1 MHTKTL
7 AEQSDDL
14 NHKRYSSEEL
24 TQHYLKRIHDLDSQV
39 QSFITID
46 EAGALAAARLADK
59 KRAQGET
66 DPLLG
71 IPLAHKDIFCTQGLK
86 TSCGSKML
94 DNFIA
99 PYDATLV
106 QKLKDA
112 GTVLLGK
119 TNMDEFAMGSSTE
132 NSFYGP
138 SKNPWDLNTVPGG
151 SSGGSAAAVAA
162 CLAPASTGTDTGGS
176 IRQPA
181 ALCGI
186 TGIKPTYGR
195 VSRYGMIA
203 FASSLDQAGPMA
215 RTAKDCAMLLQAMA
229 GFDTKDSTSTDL
241 PVPDYFATLEQ
252 SIRGLKIGLPTA
264 FFKDQP
270 HPGVAAATEEAL
282 TLLKSL
288 GATVESIELP
298 YIAYSVPTYYVIAPA
313 ECSSNL
319 SRYDGVRFGYR
330 CKDPVN
336 LEDLYKRSRTE
347 GFGTEVKRRIL
358 IGTHVLSSGYYD
370 AYYRKAQQLRALIA
384 EDFSEA
390 FRKVDV
396 ILSPTTPT
404 PAFALG
410 DKAKDP
416 LSMYLCDIY
425 TVGVNLAGLPA
436 LSMPGGFVDKRP
448 VGIQLIANHFE
459 EARLLNVAHQFQQN
473 TAWHQAIPAL
483 FGATL

>member
-1 MHTKTL
+1 MHSKTL
-7 AEQSDDL
+7 TQQADDL
-14 NHKRYSSEEL
+14 AHKRYSSEEL
-24 TQHYLKRIHDLDSQV
+24 TKQYLERIKKLDASIN
-39 QSFITID
+39 SFITID
-46 EAGALAAARLADK
+46 QTGALAAARLADQ
-59 KRAQGET
+59 KRSLGET
-66 DPLLG
+66 SPLLG
-71 IPLAHKDIFCTQGLK
+71 IPIAHKDIFCTQGLK

-94 DNFIA
+94 DNFLA

-106 QKLKDA
+106 EKLKEA

-151 SSGGSAAAVAA
+151 SSGGSAAAIAA
-162 CLAPASTGTDTGGS
+162 GFAAGSTGTDTGGS

-186 TGIKPTYGR
+186 TGLKPSYGR

-215 RTAKDCAMLLQAMA
+215 QTAEDCALLLQAMA
-229 GFDTKDSTSTDL
+229 GFDPKDSTSIDK
-241 PVPDYFATLEQ
+241 PVPDYRALLQQ
-252 SIRGLKIGLPTA
+252 SIKGLKIGLPTA

-270 HPGVAAATEEAL
+270 HPGVATATQEAIN
-282 TLLKSL
+282 LLKSL
-288 GATVESIELP
+288 GATVKDIDLP
-298 YIAYSVPTYYVIAPA
+298 HIAYSVPTYYVIAPA

-319 SRYDGVRFGYR
+319 SRFDGVRFGYR
-330 CKDPVN
+330 CKDPIS
-336 LEDLYKRSRTE
+336 LEDLYKRSRSE

-384 EDFSEA
+384 QDFAGA
-390 FRKVDV
+390 FSKVDV

-404 PAFALG
+404 PAFAIG

-436 LSMPGGFVDKRP
+436 LSMPGGFADNRP

-473 TAWHQAIPAL
+473 TAWHTMRP
-483 FGATL
+483 TL

>member
-24 TQHYLKRIHDLDSQV
+24 TQHYLKRIHDLDRQV

-46 EAGALAAARLADK
+46 EAGALTAARLADK

-66 DPLLG
+66 GPLLG

-106 QKLKDA
+106 QKLKEA

-138 SKNPWDLNTVPGG
+138 TKNPWDLNTVPGG

-215 RTAKDCAMLLQAMA
+215 RTAKDCALLLQSMV
-229 GFDTKDSTSTDL
+229 GFDPKDSTSTDL
-241 PVPDYFATLEQ
+241 PVPDYFATLEK

-298 YIAYSVPTYYVIAPA
+298 HIAYSIPTYYVIAPA

-330 CKDPVN
+330 CKDPMN

-370 AYYRKAQQLRALIA
+370 AYYRQAQQLRALIA
-384 EDFSEA
+384 QDFSAA

-459 EARLLNVAHQFQQN
+459 EARLLNVAHQFQKN
-473 TAWHQAIPAL
+473 TVWHQAIPAL